1 MEAYSVK
8 IILNN
13 LLNIELKIYAFDKNI
28 LINKRR

>member
-1 MEAYSVK
+1 METYSVK

-13 LLNIELKIYAFDKNI
+13 LLNIELKIYASDKNI